1 MPHPL
6 TAFFILCGSGG
17 DFDGTDFPSIQK
29 SIRRLKMMHS
39 HSGPQIRANFKFCPL
54 TCCRFLVITI
64 RSNRTG
70 LGVCKFGRSKA
81 SRGRI
86 PRERSA
92 PFQAQGATGRHYQ
105 GGQAPLLL
113 PEARREK
120 ARQGRARSQA
130 SSQENT
136 QRTGLARQTNATKG
150 RSFPGRLC
158 LIWPPHHLEL
168 QPGFYTHHSSGIKS
182 TIVCTHAPSWAR
194 GGPSPRATNR
204 GSCSRPVFSV
214 YHRSSF
220 PAGGRPETG

>member
-1 MPHPL
+1 M
-6 TAFFILCGSGG
+6 
-17 DFDGTDFPSIQK
+17 DFPSSRE
-29 SIRRLKMMHS
+29 SICRLKMIHS
-39 HSGPQIRANFKFCPL
+39 HSDQQYQANFKLFLL
-54 TCCRFLVITI
+54 TCHQILVITI
-64 RSNRTG
+64 RSIRTG
-70 LGVCKFGRSKA
+70 LGVCQFGRSET

-92 PFQAQGATGRHYQ
+92 PVQAQGATGRHYQ

-158 LIWPPHHLEL
+158 LIWPP
-168 QPGFYTHHSSGIKS
+168 TISS
-182 TIVCTHAPSWAR
+182 C
-194 GGPSPRATNR
+194 NR
-204 GSCSRPVFSV
+204 DFILIIL
-214 YHRSSF
+214 
-220 PAGGRPETG
+220 PA